1 MAENESR
8 LVFGPVPSRRL
19 GRSLGINNI
28 PPKVCTYS
36 CVYCQLGRTDRMSD
50 LRREFYDPA
59 ALVAA
64 VSVRV
69 REAEDC
75 GEPIDYLTFVP
86 DGEPTLD
93 IHLGSEISQLQSLMK
108 PIAVIT
114 NSSLI
119 HLEAVQ
125 RDLGLADWVS
135 VKIDAV
141 DEEPWRRV
149 DRPHHSLQLDRLL
162 RGILSFRQGFSGEL
176 VTESMLVS
184 GLNDSPEQLEALAT
198 FLGQVQPAIA
208 YLAVPTRPPA
218 EAWVRPP
225 DEQAINQAYHLVQ
238 RHVER
243 VELLIGYE
251 GTAFSASGRS
261 ADDLLSI
268 TSVHPMR
275 LDAVEALLERNMD
288 GWDVVDRLIEE
299 RKLVELN
306 YQEQRYYLRKLH

>member
-1 MAENESR
+1 MTENEAS

-50 LRREFYDPA
+50 LRRPFYDPA

-64 VSVRV
+64 VGARV
-69 REAEDC
+69 REAEVRGDS
-75 GEPIDYLTFVP
+75 IDYLTFVP

-93 IHLGSEISQLQSLMK
+93 INLGREIRQLQSLSK

-119 HLEAVQ
+119 HLAAVQ
-125 RDLGLADWVS
+125 QELGLANWVS
-135 VKIDAV
+135 VKVDAV
-141 DEEPWRRV
+141 DEQAWRKV
-149 DRPHHSLQLDRLL
+149 DRPHHSLKLDRLIG
-162 RGILSFRQGFSGEL
+162 GILAFRQSFSGEL

-184 GLNDSPEQLEALAT
+184 GLNDSPAQLEALACY
-198 FLGQVQPAIA
+198 LGRVQPSIA
-208 YLAVPTRPPA
+208 YLGVPTRPPA
-218 EAWVRPP
+218 ERWVRPP
-225 DEQAINQAYHLVQ
+225 DEQVINQAYHLVRQ
-238 RHVER
+238 HVER

-275 LDAVEALLERNMD
+275 LDAVEELLGRNGD
-288 GWDVVDRLIEE
+288 GWDVVDRLVNEQS
-299 RKLVELN
+299 LVELD
-306 YQEQRYYLRKLH
+306 YQGQRYYLRRLH